1 MVQEFGKHPSQGTE
15 DLPIR
20 LQYHEGWMLTEA
32 LSGRDGRPSEISVC
46 EWKHDWFHLLRC
58 NHGSS
63 TVLCAQSLLLFC
75 ALFWMS
81 QDETTGVGFIFVW
94 FVVFFLRNHKN
105 LVMCLGS
112 NQLCFSC
119 CTSCT
124 CKILSWNICDIS
136 FNNKS
141 SKKNLKIML
150 SDSFPNC
157 LSIDLE

>member
-94 FVVFFLRNHKN
+94 FVVFFLRNHKTLLCAWVLTSYV
-105 LVMCLGS
+105 LVAVLLAPAKFS
-112 NQLCFSC
+112 LEIYATSHLTINQVK
-119 CTSCT
+119 
-124 CKILSWNICDIS
+124 KI
-136 FNNKS
+136 
-141 SKKNLKIML
+141 
-150 SDSFPNC
+150 
-157 LSIDLE
+157 